1 MVVVVCS
8 FRIVPC
14 LRPNNS
20 QQKLPDYEIYR
31 DNDDDYVLYVNV
43 CIFLILLYDKKNE
56 PSRLSL
62 SSLTAVFCNKWG
74 WWSKERNYNKK
85 LVYLHICIHLWWSRW
100 FEYKMQC
107 HCIIIFIYERR
118 NTFYV
123 IWRGLLTKCVQ
134 LDTIVAI

>member
-8 FRIVPC
+8 FRVVPC

-43 CIFLILLYDKKNE
+43 CIYLILLYDKKNE

-62 SSLTAVFCNKWG
+62 SPLSQQCSVTNGDDGVKRGITTKSLYTYTYVYIYDDHDDLSIKCNAIV
-74 WWSKERNYNKK
+74 S
-85 LVYLHICIHLWWSRW
+85 LYLYTNGEIH
-100 FEYKMQC
+100 FM
-107 HCIIIFIYERR
+107 
-118 NTFYV
+118 
-123 IWRGLLTKCVQ
+123 
-134 LDTIVAI
+134 